1 MEYLTAGLAE
11 NMAAIEEKFRGD
23 GTLKKRRLRSGGS
36 RPREMCIYF
45 CDGMVA
51 TINLAL
57 AVVAPLTAWE
67 PETGTLEELQQ
78 RQVLAGEA
86 HAEGNL
92 QKLLHGLVYGD
103 TVLLLEGSDKA
114 LLLGTKGFDRR
125 AVQEPVGEQVVHGP
139 KEGFCETMMTNLA
152 LLRRRVRTP
161 ALRLEFLE
169 LGTVTHTSCCLCYI
183 EGVADRA
190 VLAEVKKRLT
200 GVQLDGIFST
210 SYLAECIRDRKWS
223 PVRTT
228 GSTERPDVLAAK
240 LLEGRVGLLVDGS
253 PTALTMPYLY
263 IEHFQDCRD
272 YYQTFVYSS
281 VARVLRFL
289 AYLLAIGAIP
299 AFLALLYHHPHLL
312 PDKLLYT
319 IISARA
325 GVPMP
330 AWAEMVVLVLFFDL
344 LQEAG
349 LSTPA
354 AASQPLSIVGALVLG
369 QAAVEARFVSAPM
382 VILVAVGGIA
392 ALLMTRMRAAVL
404 VFRAILMGL
413 SLAFGLW
420 GVGLGLMAVQFYM
433 VSVRSFGVPVMY
445 GTLYHPGTG
454 HEDTV
459 TRPPFFKMKK
469 RGRFLARNGGDKH

>member
-1 MEYLTAGLAE
+1 MEYLTCSLVE
-11 NMAAIEEKFRGD
+11 NMAAIEDRFLGD
-23 GTLKKRRLRSGGS
+23 GTLRKRQLRSAGPV
-36 RPREMCIYF
+36 PRELCLYF
-45 CDGMVA
+45 CDGMAA
-51 TINLAL
+51 TLNLAV
-57 AVVAPLTAWE
+57 AVVEPLMAWQ
-67 PETGTLEELQQ
+67 PKRGDLEELE
-78 RQVLAGEA
+78 RSCVRTGEA
-86 HAEGNL
+86 KREDSL
-92 QKLLHGLVYGD
+92 EKLLHALVYGD
-103 TVLLLEGSDKA
+103 TVLLLEGSSQA
-114 LLLGTKGFDRR
+114 LILGTKGFDKR
-125 AVQEPVGEQVVHGP
+125 AIQEPVGEQVIHGP

-152 LLRRRVRTP
+152 LLRRRIRTP

-169 LGTVTHTSCCLCYI
+169 LGTVTHTACCLCYV
-183 EGVADRA
+183 EGVVDPQ
-190 VLAEVKKRLT
+190 VLAEVRRRLR
-200 GVQLDGIFST
+200 GVVLDGLFST
-210 SYLAECIRDRKWS
+210 SYVAECIRDRRWS

-253 PTALTMPYLY
+253 PTALTVPYLY
-263 IEHFQDCRD
+263 IEHFQDSRD
-272 YYQTFVYSS
+272 YYQTFLYSS
-281 VARVLRFL
+281 AARMLRVLG
-289 AYLLAIGAIP
+289 YLLAIAAIP

-330 AWAEMVVLVLFFDL
+330 AWVEMVVLVLFFDL

-349 LSTPA
+349 VSTPA
-354 AASQPLSIVGALVLG
+354 VASQTLSIVGALVLG

-404 VFRAILMGL
+404 IFRALLLVLG
-413 SLAFGLW
+413 LAFGLW
-420 GVGLGLMAVQFYM
+420 GVGIGLMAIQLYM

-469 RGRFLARNGGDKH
+469 RGRFLARNGGKKP